1 MAEPR
6 FDVTSLGE
14 MLLRLS
20 VPSGQRIENASHLDV
35 HPAGAEANVMSL
47 LARLE
52 RKSYWVGALP
62 QNSLGRLAANA
73 LRTAGANTEGII
85 WNEVDGWGHIML
97 SLARRLEAFKLLMI
111 VLIRACLN

>member
-20 VPSGQRIENASHLDV
+20 VPSGKRLQAAQQLDLY
-35 HPAGAEANVMSL
+35 PAGAEANVVSL

-52 RKSYWVGALP
+52 RKTMWAGALP
-62 QNSLGRLAANA
+62 ENPLGRLAANA
-73 LRTAGANTEGII
+73 LRSLSRTRFACSIRWDVWRGMRCEPQAWIPAESSGVKADA
-85 WNEVDGWGHIML
+85 WVHIM
-97 SLARRLEAFKLLMI
+97 
-111 VLIRACLN
+111 